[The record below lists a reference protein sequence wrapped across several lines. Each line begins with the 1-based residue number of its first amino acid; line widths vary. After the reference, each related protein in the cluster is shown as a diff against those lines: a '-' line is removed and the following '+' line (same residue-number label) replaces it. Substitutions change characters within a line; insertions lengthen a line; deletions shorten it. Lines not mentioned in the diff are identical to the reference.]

1 MAHVLNRYTAPTT
14 LVLSTQPEQVPT
26 LAYYMPQITHFGSPL
41 GPVPD
46 PRVVDWRNALEKF
59 EGSRRHAVLGPMIR
73 SLTPGQRVLLV
84 IPTSFTKE
92 PRWMDLIYLDSKSW
106 LRYLRHDRRLR
117 LIATAAPHRWSA
129 NVGVAG
135 YLFAVR

>member
-1 MAHVLNRYTAPTT
+1 MAAVASY
-14 LVLSTQPEQVPT
+14 
-26 LAYYMPQITHFGSPL
+26 LADTSALARLRHR
-41 GPVPD
+41 PV
-46 PRVVDWRNALEKF
+46 A
-59 EGSRRHAVLGPMIR
+59 AVLGPMIR